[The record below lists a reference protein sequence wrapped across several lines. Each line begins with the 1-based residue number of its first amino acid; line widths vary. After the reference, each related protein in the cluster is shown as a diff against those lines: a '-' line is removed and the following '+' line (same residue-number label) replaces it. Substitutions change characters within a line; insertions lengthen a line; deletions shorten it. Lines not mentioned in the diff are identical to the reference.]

1 MFTEWTKTWTRSKIP
16 EWEQYDSE
24 IAHFT
29 RRLAEEGRIHASAAA
44 ADVNE
49 LAKAGSVGPVRTPSQ
64 IEDTLTS
71 EAESPEAIR
80 DELWSLSR
88 PDSEYI
94 RCAIFQ

>member
-1 MFTEWTKTWTRSKIP
+1 MFQKEPKLQRARKIP

-49 LAKAGSVGPVRTPSQ
+49 LAKAGSVGPVHSPPEP
-64 IEDTLTS
+64 EDTCTS

-80 DELWSLSR
+80 DEL
-88 PDSEYI
+88 
-94 RCAIFQ
+94 

>member
-1 MFTEWTKTWTRSKIP
+1 MFQKEPKLQRARKIP

-49 LAKAGSVGPVRTPSQ
+49 LAKAGSVGPVLTPAEP
-64 IEDTLTS
+64 EDMRTS
-71 EAESPEAIR
+71 ETESPEAIH
-80 DELWSLSR
+80 DEL
-88 PDSEYI
+88 
-94 RCAIFQ
+94 